1 MKQEKA
7 RTSTSNAPEET
18 KEVIMEEEDQT
29 SETAMN
35 EEEGLSSRTFNNQE
49 KSLVKSTVSKVLGD
63 IYSSDDPQLYSPT
76 RKNTIVLL
84 IALIG
89 INGSMA
95 QLIYMPGILQM
106 ADDLNTS
113 LPAIDSTV
121 SAYVV
126 FAGIA
131 PLFWSS
137 MSDAYGR
144 KPMYI
149 YSLSIGIVAS
159 IICAFSKNVAMLI
172 IFRAMQACGATSGQA
187 LGAGVISDLFDV
199 TRRGKAYG
207 AFFVGPLF
215 GTVVGPTIGSLLC
228 QYLGWQATF
237 YFIAIFAGL
246 LLIMLIV
253 LLPETLRKSPP
264 STNSELYNGKERF
277 VALKTMRNVFTPMV
291 MMVRDPTVVL
301 ITLYNTVIYASL
313 FFLSPSMTDTFQ
325 SVYHFETWQVG
336 LCYLCLGIGLVIS
349 SILSGMYSDRIIKR
363 LHKLKGPENVDP
375 EMRLSAVRPSFFLI
389 PVGFLIYGWTSQNAV
404 GVYAPLIGI
413 FVYALG
419 QMNSLNPTNVYL
431 VDSKPGKSASAMAIN
446 NLRSVAAAI
455 VTIFSTSIVRA
466 AGPGVVFSIL
476 AGISVLNCIPVLLVQ
491 RFGKQ
496 WRTSFEQKTGFLSPT
511 NNSSAKANAVVRED
525 DDNV

>member
-1 MKQEKA
+1 MTQAKA
-7 RTSTSNAPEET
+7 SNVHEIK
-18 KEVIMEEEDQT
+18 KEVVKEGDDRFSKADINDG
-29 SETAMN
+29 
-35 EEEGLSSRTFNNQE
+35 EGLSSQTVNSNQE
-49 KSLVKSTVSKVLGD
+49 GGRFKSTVSKVLGD
-63 IYSSDDPQLYSPT
+63 IYSSDDPQLYSST

-106 ADDLNTS
+106 ADDLNAS

-149 YSLSIGIVAS
+149 YSLTIGIVAS
-159 IICAFSKNVAMLI
+159 IICAFSKNIVMLI
-172 IFRAMQACGATSGQA
+172 IFRAIQACGATSGQA
-187 LGAGVISDLFDV
+187 LGAGVIADLFDV

-215 GTVVGPTIGSLLC
+215 GTVIGPTIGSLLC

-246 LLIMLIV
+246 LLIMLII
-253 LLPETLRKSPP
+253 LLPETLRKSPA
-264 STNSELYNGKERF
+264 SKNEQCNGHKERF
-277 VALKTMRNVFTPMV
+277 VALKTMRNVFAPMV
-291 MMVRDPTVVL
+291 IMIRDPTVVL

-325 SVYHFETWQVG
+325 SVYHFETYQVG
-336 LCYLCLGIGLVIS
+336 LCYLCLGVGLVIS

-375 EMRLSAVRPSFFLI
+375 EMRLSGVRPSFFLI

-404 GVYAPLIGI
+404 GVYAPLID
-413 FVYALG
+413 ALG

-476 AGISVLNCIPVLLVQ
+476 AGISVLNSIPVLLVQ
-491 RFGKQ
+491 RYGKQ
-496 WRTSFEQKTGFLSPT
+496 WRTSFEQKTGFLSAT
-511 NNSSAKANAVVRED
+511 TGTTGAKADTMARD

>member
-1 MKQEKA
+1 MKQNKA
-7 RTSTSNAPEET
+7 STSNVPEI
-18 KEVIMEEEDQT
+18 KENVIKEDSQF
-29 SETAMN
+29 SEAAIN
-35 EEEGLSSRTFNNQE
+35 EEYLSATTVDRE
-49 KSLVKSTVSKVLGD
+49 KGFVRSTISKVLGD

-76 RKNTIVLL
+76 RKNVIVLL

-89 INGSMA
+89 INGSIS
-95 QLIYMPGILQM
+95 QLIYLPGILQM
-106 ADDLNTS
+106 ADDLHAS

-159 IICAFSKNVAMLI
+159 IICALSKNIAMLI
-172 IFRAMQACGATSGQA
+172 VFRAIQACGATSGQT

-207 AFFVGPLF
+207 AFFIGPLF
-215 GTVVGPTIGSLLC
+215 GTVIGPTIGSLLC

-246 LLIMLIV
+246 LLVMLIF
-253 LLPETLRKSPP
+253 LLPETLRKSP
-264 STNSELYNGKERF
+264 SFKNEQGNAKDRF

-291 MMVRDPTVVL
+291 VMVRDPTVVL

-325 SVYHFETWQVG
+325 SVYHFESWQVG
-336 LCYLCLGIGLVIS
+336 LCYLCLGLGLVTS
-349 SILSGMYSDRIIKR
+349 SILSGIYSDYKIKR
-363 LHKLKGPENVDP
+363 LHRLKGSENVDP

-389 PVGFLIYGWTSQNAV
+389 PAGFLIYGWTSQNAV

-466 AGPGVVFSIL
+466 AGPGIVFSIL

-491 RFGKQ
+491 RYGKQ
-496 WRTSFEQKTGFLSPT
+496 WRTSFEQKTGFLSTKSAP
-511 NNSSAKANAVVRED
+511 NPEVSSVTRED
-525 DDNV
+525 DNV